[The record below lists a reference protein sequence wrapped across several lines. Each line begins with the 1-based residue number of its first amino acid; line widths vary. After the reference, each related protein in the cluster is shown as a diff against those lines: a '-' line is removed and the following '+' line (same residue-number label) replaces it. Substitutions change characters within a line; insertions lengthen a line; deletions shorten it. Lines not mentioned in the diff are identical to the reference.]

1 MQRQDPQANEFISPG
16 SFMGSS
22 VQSHQLSSFD
32 LEEVSSSGGAS
43 WRIGMPWFRNGN
55 RPSPVREHLVSSG
68 TNEEPRYFGGLMKS
82 GLEAVAQPAT
92 IRNQRK
98 PTSLKKLGSGTAVK
112 VSHKA
117 ANEDDSL
124 ADFNESEW
132 TQQDSAYGA
141 ACPVCGFI
149 PKHVRRMI
157 EFSMIA
163 GMLLGFVYLLVTTS
177 IHINNDRNGS
187 VKNNSTSS
195 DYHGGQIALDDDLY
209 VEYSRNQNDDKAYA
223 AADDD
228 ANENNDVVV
237 DDYYG
242 NDDDIFNDDMYDD
255 YFGGGRLRKRLR

>member
-1 MQRQDPQANEFISPG
+1 M
-16 SFMGSS
+16 
-22 VQSHQLSSFD
+22 
-32 LEEVSSSGGAS
+32 
-43 WRIGMPWFRNGN
+43 
-55 RPSPVREHLVSSG
+55 
-68 TNEEPRYFGGLMKS
+68 NEEPRYYGGLMKS
-82 GLEAVAQPAT
+82 GLELVAQPAA

-98 PTSLKKLGSGTAVK
+98 PTSLKKLGADTAVK

-117 ANEDDSL
+117 AHEDDSL

-177 IHINNDRNGS
+177 IHITNDRNGS
-187 VKNNSTSS
+187 LNNNSTSQS
-195 DYHGGQIALDDDLY
+195 DYQGGQIALDDDLY

-228 ANENNDVVV
+228 ANGTYDF
-237 DDYYG
+237 DDDYG
-242 NDDDIFNDDMYDD
+242 NDDDIFNDDVYDD
-255 YFGGGRLRKRLR
+255 YFGGGRRTKRLR